1 MTGVVVHVS
10 KLCPGSISD
19 AENTRN
25 RGLIEQ
31 LRGGDAV
38 MIDNLG
44 FIHIANDLI

>member
-31 LRGGDAV
+31 LKEGDAV
-38 MIDNLG
+38 MVDKG
-44 FIHIANDLI
+44 FIHIANDLK